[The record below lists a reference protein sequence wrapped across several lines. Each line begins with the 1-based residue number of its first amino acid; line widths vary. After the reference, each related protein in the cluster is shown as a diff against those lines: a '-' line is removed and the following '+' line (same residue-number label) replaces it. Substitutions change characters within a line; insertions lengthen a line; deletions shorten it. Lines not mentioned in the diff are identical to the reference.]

1 VLEKTVYFGTEDDLT
16 LIKCPSTGLTRSLVS
31 WRTSGT
37 YLSGGGYSRASGVA
51 HNELSVSWGGD
62 SVEDFAT
69 LITQINKNEVL
80 YYLDP
85 LSMKTNILPPYAAQY
100 QPDNP
105 YGVSSVSGGAGSNG
119 YPAKA
124 SVYSSDTTLYKTPVP
139 SGYRLWVG
147 AHGTGSVN
155 VSSSL
160 ASGTVTAIPTA
171 NTNRVTTSFVG
182 GSTYTLSAAANS
194 TFYGVVAQILPEG
207 VTPTTGGFIP
217 GMGFSGLRV
226 KDDPQITEYSATL
239 ENYQIAMTVNFIEVE
254 TWES

>member
-1 VLEKTVYFGTEDDLT
+1 
-16 LIKCPSTGLTRSLVS
+16 
-31 WRTSGT
+31 
-37 YLSGGGYSRASGVA
+37 LSGGGYARASGVA
-51 HNELSVSWGGD
+51 HNELSISWGGG
-62 SVEDFAT
+62 SVEDFSP
-69 LITQINKNEVL
+69 LLTQINKGEIL

-105 YGVSSVSGGAGSNG
+105 YGVYPVSGGVGSNG

-124 SVYSSDTTLYKTPVP
+124 SVYSSDTTLYRTPVP

-147 AHGTGSVN
+147 AHGTGSVS

-160 ASGTVTAIPTA
+160 ASGTVTAIPVA

-182 GSTYTLSAAANS
+182 GSVYTLSVVSGSSLN
-194 TFYGVVAQILPEG
+194 GVIAQILPEG
-207 VTPTTGGFIP
+207 VDPTKGGFIP

-226 KDDPQITEYSATL
+226 KDDPQITEYSAAL
-239 ENYQIAMTVNFIEVE
+239 ENYQIAMTVNFIEVG
-254 TWES
+254 TWEN